1 MELFADTADLE
12 AVKEI
17 AKYYPL
23 DGITTNPKI
32 LTKAPRPLPEMMEQ
46 YREYVSGTEL
56 KIFFQVTALK
66 AEDMLEQAK
75 KLQGFFGK
83 NLVVKL
89 PAVREG
95 YRAVTLCKAEGIA
108 VTVTMVH
115 SMMQALVAA
124 KAGADYVA
132 PYVSHIDNMGADGI
146 GCVADMVT
154 AFRSGGYP
162 CKVLGA
168 SFRTVDQLKRLAVA
182 GCQSVTITPEF
193 FDALIAHPATDRAM
207 DGFYTAWQA
216 HFGDRQISDFLP

>member
-1 MELFADTADLE
+1 MELFADTADLS

-32 LTKAPRPLPEMMEQ
+32 LTKAPLPLPEMMAQ
-46 YREYVSGTEL
+46 YKEYVAGTNL
-56 KIFFQVTALK
+56 KIFFQVTALT
-66 AEDMLEQAK
+66 AEDMLEQARR
-75 KLQGFFGK
+75 LQAYFGK

-89 PAVREG
+89 PAVKEG
-95 YRAVTLCKAEGIA
+95 YRAIPLCKAEGIA
-108 VTVTMVH
+108 VTIPMVH

-132 PYVSHIDNMGADGI
+132 PYVSHIDNMGADGV

-154 AFRSGGYP
+154 AFRNSCYP

-168 SFRTVDQLKRLAVA
+168 SFRTVDQLKRLATV
-182 GCQSVTITPEF
+182 GCQSVTITPDF
-193 FDALIAHPATDRAM
+193 FDARIAHPATDRAM
-207 DGFYTAWQA
+207 DNFNTVWKA
-216 HFGDRQISDFLP
+216 HFGDQQVSDFLG

>member
-32 LTKAPRPLPEMMEQ
+32 LTKANRPLPEMMAE
-46 YREYVSGTEL
+46 YRQFVSGTKL
-56 KIFFQVTALK
+56 KIFFQVTADR
-66 AEDMLEQAK
+66 AEDMLAQAK
-75 KLQGFFGK
+75 KLRAYFGD
-83 NLVVKL
+83 NLIVKL

-95 YRAVTLCKAEGIA
+95 YRAVPLCKAEGIA
-108 VTVTMVH
+108 VTVTVVH
-115 SMMQALVAA
+115 SLMQALVAA

-132 PYVSHIDNMGADGI
+132 PYISHIDNMGADGI
-146 GCVADMVT
+146 GCAADMVT
-154 AFRSGGYP
+154 AFRNGGYP

-182 GCQSVTITPEF
+182 GCQSVTLTPEF

-207 DGFYTAWQA
+207 IGFAETWQA
-216 HFGDRQISDFLP
+216 HFGQRQLDDFLP